1 MKYYT
6 KYKDSEAKD
15 ILVSLSSAFYF
26 DANDIFL
33 GKDSKRK
40 KEYKNKIMYNKLRGI
55 IINSCKKPKGKDK
68 DNKTNFISH
77 DNLLLEFEKLYNEY
91 LSNKNLVKTASFNN
105 RTNSAILPIEFRMK
119 MKNDEQLSDDSFSS
133 CKSDKNLKAECINN
147 HKKKFRTTNIRDNF
161 KNFNLYENIEK
172 NEDLFNID
180 ENDYAINFSN
190 ASLIKPKLNRPSSI
204 NLFWKEKK
212 DIKIKE
218 KKKSILF

>member
-1 MKYYT
+1 
-6 KYKDSEAKD
+6 
-15 ILVSLSSAFYF
+15 
-26 DANDIFL
+26 
-33 GKDSKRK
+33 
-40 KEYKNKIMYNKLRGI
+40 MYNKLRGI

-147 HKKKFRTTNIRDNF
+147 HKKKFRTTTIRDNF

-190 ASLIKPKLNRPSSI
+190 ASLLKPKLNRPSSI

-218 KKKSILF
+218 KKNPFSFDKITKFNYVCLFPKQNLIEQIFAIYFVIDISVHCLCHC